1 VSWVVTSQ
9 TSRVDSAVDFSVSVV
24 VPVYN
29 AARFVTEAVES
40 ALAQPETAEVILV
53 EDASPDNSLGV
64 CRSLTEKYDKVR
76 LYQHPGGVNR
86 GAGPSRNLGMERST
100 CGFIAFLDADDY
112 YLPGRFSRAGSI
124 FNSNPDCD
132 AVYDAVGI
140 HFEDDMA
147 KQRWLASNMAV
158 VQMTTMTRNV
168 PPEDLFG
175 VLTKGGSG
183 HIHLD
188 GLVIKRSILEAS
200 GDMNDEI
207 ADTLH
212 EDTDFILK
220 LAAVGRMLPGSID
233 KPVAM
238 RRAHAENRVSA
249 PRSAASVYR
258 DKMRLRVATYRWC
271 RKAGLRDHQRLS
283 FKRMLM
289 TCEREKP
296 LSRGVLGRAGKSAQA
311 VLKLVSWPLDCADVL
326 RERQYWYEL
335 GSSLWGIIRNDLLRP
350 KG

>member
-1 VSWVVTSQ
+1 MSWIVTSQ

-53 EDASPDNSLGV
+53 EDASPDNSLAV
-64 CRSLTEKYDKVR
+64 CRTLTEQYDQVR

-86 GAGPSRNLGMERST
+86 GAGPSRNLGMEKST
-100 CGFIAFLDADDY
+100 RGFIAFLDADDY
-112 YLPGRFSRAGSI
+112 YLPGRFSTAGSV
-124 FNSNPDCD
+124 FNTNPDCD

-140 HFEDDMA
+140 HFEDERA
-147 KQRWLASNMAV
+147 RQRWLASNMAV
-158 VQMTTMTRNV
+158 VQMTTMTRHV

-188 GLVIKRSILEAS
+188 GLVIRRSILQRS
-200 GDMNDEI
+200 GFMNEEI

-220 LAAVGRMLPGSID
+220 LAAVGRMLPAGID
-233 KPVAM
+233 KPVSM
-238 RRAHAENRVSA
+238 RRVHAENRVSA

-258 DKMRLRVATYRWC
+258 DQMRLRVATYRWC
-271 RKAGLRDHQRLS
+271 RKAGLREHQRLS
-283 FKRMLM
+283 FKRMLT

-296 LSRGVLGRAGKSAQA
+296 LSRAVLRRAGRSAQA
-311 VLKLVSWPLDCADVL
+311 ALRLLSWPVDCADVL
-326 RERQYWYEL
+326 REGQYWHEL
-335 GSSLWGIIRNDLLRP
+335 GSSCWGIIRNDLLRL